1 MLHPPSPV
9 QGHWE
14 HASAWRHRA
23 LSPETCRSRGGG
35 TVGGIFSGM
44 NSTHPSPDDV
54 ISTLGTEFVEAFIKA
69 VEGSEA
75 DFENLREYKPDW
87 AVHYSSRFVANFLH
101 ERIWGRIQR
110 ALDSHPNAEVTDKM
124 PKREF
129 MIEGRYRVRVKRH
142 DESDAVK
149 GYKTRGANSFW
160 SADLALPGME
170 VHPLS
175 MGYRWDSEAEA
186 VVYPL
191 MTLRDGQDKAVWAV
205 ELQAEVLESG
215 VTDIRHVALDE
226 PAMPELNVSEE
237 LEAEAET
244 DEGEEAG
251 S

>member
-1 MLHPPSPV
+1 MK
-9 QGHWE
+9 
-14 HASAWRHRA
+14 
-23 LSPETCRSRGGG
+23 
-35 TVGGIFSGM
+35 GGIFSGM

-75 DFENLREYKPDW
+75 DFEDLREYKPDW

-101 ERIWGRIQR
+101 ERIWGRIQP

-215 VTDIRHVALDE
+215 VTDIRHVVLDE

-244 DEGEEAG
+244 NEGEEAG